1 MPTVRIVARHPVTD
15 AVLLHLGACSRCRS
29 PLLRGF
35 PECGCGQ
42 IHLNSRGDI
51 AVFLSQRL
59 ASAVRW
65 RAPRW
70 RTGRYE
76 HPYFFLFLR
85 GQRVTELFCAL
96 ARCVH
101 CGGQT
106 LSTNGLQC
114 ACGKSYLSCPEET
127 MLPVGLSS
135 VLCLAPSA
143 HQNPSSRPK
152 PLTYTASRR
161 RSRRPKELRIMYDL
175 QKGRCYFCS
184 KPLGRFGAR
193 GAFVRD
199 HLRPLLSPYR
209 TYSDNT
215 DFGNL
220 ALTCWGCNE
229 DKNKRDEKSFW
240 KILQVRRGSAWV
252 ERQQRAMAGVRLWRE
267 QYDVERQR
275 KAKAAA
281 LSWLDVLVEADY
293 QKKLE
298 KKRKREERKRLR
310 EGRCSS
316 ISAAT
321 SEETSTSMGN

>member
-15 AVLLHLGACSRCRS
+15 AVLLHMGACSRCRA
-29 PLLRGF
+29 PLLQGF
-35 PECGCGQ
+35 PECDCGQ

-59 ASAVRW
+59 AMEIR
-65 RAPRW
+65 RHAPRW
-70 RTGRYE
+70 RTDRYE
-76 HPYFFLFLR
+76 HPRFLLLLR
-85 GQRVTELFCAL
+85 NQRVTQLFCAL

-106 LSTNGLQC
+106 LSTDGLQC
-114 ACGKSYLSCPEET
+114 ACGKSYLRRPDET

-135 VLCLAPSA
+135 VLSIAPSA
-143 HQNPSSRPK
+143 HQTQPRQSK
-152 PLTYTASRR
+152 TANRR
-161 RSRRPKELRIMYDL
+161 RSRRVPEEIRIMYDL

-184 KPLGRFGAR
+184 KPLGRFGVR

-209 TYSDNT
+209 VYSDKT

-229 DKNKRDEKSFW
+229 NKNKCDETAYW
-240 KILQVRRGSAWV
+240 KILRVRHGSAWV
-252 ERQQRAMAGVRLWRE
+252 ERQQREMANVCRWRE
-267 QYDVERQR
+267 QHDAEKQR
-275 KAKAAA
+275 KANAAA
-281 LSWLDVLVEADY
+281 LSRLDVLVDADY

-298 KKRKREERKRLR
+298 KKRKREERQRLK

-316 ISAAT
+316 ISAAASTESRT
-321 SEETSTSMGN
+321 SVGNERS